1 MIVMLS
7 RIGIETTDHK
17 ETTMPTKIN
26 TKKAVWTLFAI
37 FCSLLVLFIMLYV
50 ITPVISRLF
59 MLQFHLKDLT
69 AFLIVDAIISFGI
82 CVTVFLVLLSIER
95 IYSIFVVVFCVVFLF
110 LFWGFESSF
119 FWKGFSSMY
128 PLWYEVNMALNDT
141 VAAIVAIFIYI
152 YFLSSRNHQ
161 GSRSAHIVDK

>member
-1 MIVMLS
+1 
-7 RIGIETTDHK
+7 
-17 ETTMPTKIN
+17 MPTEIN
-26 TKKAVWTLFAI
+26 AKKALWTLLAI

-50 ITPVISRLF
+50 ITPVISWFLIF
-59 MLQFHLKDLT
+59 LFHLKDPT
-69 AFLIVDAIISFGI
+69 AFLILDAIISLGI
-82 CVTVFLVLLSIER
+82 DVGVFLAILSIER
-95 IYSIFVVVFCVVFLF
+95 IYSIFVVVFCVVFLL

-141 VAAIVAIFIYI
+141 VGAIVAIFTYI

-161 GSRSAHIVDK
+161 ASKSVHIADKEV